1 MFAAATAVHAA
12 VFMGLYV
19 TLGLRTFESPARAI
33 VAQALANALVGVVA
47 FGLIE
52 AVPGAVERRRMTRR
66 GRH

>member
-1 MFAAATAVHAA
+1 M
-12 VFMGLYV
+12 
-19 TLGLRTFESPARAI
+19 
-33 VAQALANALVGVVA
+33 VA

>member
-1 MFAAATAVHAA
+1 
-12 VFMGLYV
+12 MGLYV
-19 TLGLRTFESPARAI
+19 TLGLRTFESPGRA
-33 VAQALANALVGVVA
+33 VLAQALANALVGMVA